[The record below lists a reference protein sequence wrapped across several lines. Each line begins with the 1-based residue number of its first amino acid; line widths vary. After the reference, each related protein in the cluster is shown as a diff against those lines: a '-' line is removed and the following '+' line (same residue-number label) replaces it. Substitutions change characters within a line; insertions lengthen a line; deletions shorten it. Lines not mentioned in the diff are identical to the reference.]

1 MEAVRWLQES
11 GLAVKQQDAAPVPG
25 PAADAVLVVAAGGS
39 SARFAVELKQRAP
52 YPNELVGLGRV
63 REKLSRL
70 GEPLLVAPFVS
81 ESLGAALTADGWSW
95 ADAQGDFDLRA
106 DGLLFR
112 QRRAVS
118 APKPARKTLPTGSGS
133 FAVIR
138 SLIRFVD
145 GEEESPGATTLA
157 AQAGVSQ
164 PRASQVLRQLQDH
177 ELVDRAANGRWRPRL
192 EALLDRLLAEYP
204 GPGGSV
210 QYFYSLDSPIEV
222 AIRAARELKNRVV
235 ASADVG
241 PDLIHAWRRPSEVIL
256 YARELVDAAQLELVQ
271 ARGRHDANVIVRMPA
286 DRSVFP
292 VPALVA
298 DLQGVEVGLADPSQM
313 IWDLR
318 DLGGADRAD
327 AAAELR
333 TWLLTRR

>member
-1 MEAVRWLQES
+1 M
-11 GLAVKQQDAAPVPG
+11 PG
-25 PAADAVLVVAAGGS
+25 ADADAVLVVAAGGT
-39 SARFAVELKQRAP
+39 SARFAVEVRQRAP
-52 YPNELVGLGRV
+52 YPNELAGLARL
-63 REKLSRL
+63 RAMLLQL
-70 GEPLLVAPFVS
+70 GEPLLVVPYVS

-95 ADAQGDFDLRA
+95 ADVQGDFDLRA
-106 DGLLFR
+106 HGLLVR
-112 QRRAVS
+112 QRRAVT

-138 SLIRFVD
+138 CLIGFGD
-145 GEEESPGATTLA
+145 GEDENAGATTLA

-164 PRASQVLRQLQDH
+164 PRASQVLRQLHDL
-177 ELVDRAANGRWRPRL
+177 ELVDRLAQGRWRPRR
-192 EALLDRLLAEYP
+192 ESLLDRLLAEYP

-210 QYFYSLDSPIEV
+210 QYFYGLESPTDV

-235 ASADVG
+235 VSADVG
-241 PDLIHAWRRPSEVIL
+241 PDLIQAWRRPTEVIM
-256 YARELVDAAQLELVQ
+256 YVKELVDASQLGLVDAQ
-271 ARGRHDANVIVRMPA
+271 GRHDGNVIVRMPG

-298 DLQGVEVGLADPSQM
+298 DLRGMEIGLADPSQM